1 MDNNFGLITIRWEKD
16 PLIDLQLMDAANN
29 SRVQYSIRLSEI
41 SFN

>member
-1 MDNNFGLITIRWEKD
+1 
-16 PLIDLQLMDAANN
+16 LIDLQLMDAANN